1 MTKTQ
6 VHIVF
11 KNAPE
16 YGSDCDSGNEFIGV
30 FFDRASAE
38 KWIAE
43 CKRPSQYF
51 IETYE
56 QPEEGMA
63 HEVFG

>member
-11 KNAPE
+11 KNTSE
-16 YGSDCDSGNEFIGV
+16 WTDSGNEFIGV

-38 KWIAE
+38 KWISE

-56 QPEEGMA
+56 QPESGMA